1 MELSRPGRALKDRH
15 TIRAVPSCIRIMK
28 QLNHRTLCM
37 FENPEISV
45 DELPRVDSVQWQAM
59 DPKFTRRK
67 LTESAIGFG
76 IVLVGIAGLQTILTI
91 AFADEGLSISFG
103 WLWLVLVLV
112 GIPVLSWPMI
122 SVPKKGYAVRD
133 KDIVY
138 KSGVF
143 WRSVTTIPFN
153 RIQHVEKS
161 STPLDR
167 KFNLATLQL
176 FTAGGSGGD
185 LNIHGLS
192 AKTAEKLRN
201 FILNKVGS
209 SIERG

>member
-1 MELSRPGRALKDRH
+1 
-15 TIRAVPSCIRIMK
+15 
-28 QLNHRTLCM
+28 
-37 FENPEISV
+37 
-45 DELPRVDSVQWQAM
+45 
-59 DPKFTRRK
+59 
-67 LTESAIGFG
+67 
-76 IVLVGIAGLQTILTI
+76 
-91 AFADEGLSISFG
+91 
-103 WLWLVLVLV
+103 
-112 GIPVLSWPMI
+112 MI

-176 FTAGGSGGD
+176 FTAGGTGGD
-185 LNIHGLS
+185 LNIHGLP
-192 AKTAEKLRN
+192 AKTAEKLRT

-209 SIERG
+209 SIEQG

>member
-15 TIRAVPSCIRIMK
+15 TIRAAPSCIRIMK
-28 QLNHRTLCM
+28 QLNQRTLNM

-45 DELPRVDSVQWQAM
+45 DELPRVDSVEWQAM
-59 DPKFTRRK
+59 DPKFARRK

-76 IVLVGIAGLQTILTI
+76 IVLVSIAGLQTILTI

-103 WLWLVLVLV
+103 WLWLVLALI
-112 GIPVLSWPMI
+112 GIPVFSWPMI

-176 FTAGGSGGD
+176 FTAGGTGGD
-185 LNIHGLS
+185 LNIHGLP
-192 AKTAEKLRN
+192 AKTAEKLRT

-209 SIERG
+209 SIEQG